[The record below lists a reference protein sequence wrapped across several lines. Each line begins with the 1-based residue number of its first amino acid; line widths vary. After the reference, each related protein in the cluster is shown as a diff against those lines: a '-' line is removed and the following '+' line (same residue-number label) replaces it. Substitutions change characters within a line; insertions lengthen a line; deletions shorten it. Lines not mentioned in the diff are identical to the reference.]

1 MKVIKDLSIEVP
13 GTNAHYFNLDEFSS
27 DGGDSALYYGYNY
40 LESAKSIESAAA
52 YRRRIYLNV
61 TMPTEFCSPQPI
73 DADDK
78 FDEIYGICP
87 YTNRW
92 LNAIK
97 GVNKYRDIFY
107 PFNERDIPALQRKK
121 YDVCYH
127 GGIHGEKYIGALKI
141 MRKFNY
147 RFMSQTHGINGLTK
161 KHLKYATNTNLTNRE
176 KLELIAQCRISLCF
190 NTFDIRNDDD
200 IRNIQSR
207 KHWWENEAFK
217 HIDDLKIAPQ
227 FKSRCNEAAFSRTLN
242 LVKKDPWNIIEYYY
256 TPDVDF
262 VYFEDLNVLEDT
274 IRGILGNWERYQPM
288 IERAY
293 RKSLHY
299 TTENLLNLIENN
311 QAWGG
316 HADIVLAES
325 GGITPVKD
333 ATVREDRG

>member
-1 MKVIKDLSIEVP
+1 MRVIKDLSIEVP
-13 GTNAHYFNLDEFSS
+13 GTNVHYFNLDELNS
-27 DGGDSALYYGYNY
+27 DDGENVLYYGHNY
-40 LESAKSIESAAA
+40 LETGKSIEDTDH

-61 TMPTEFCSPQPI
+61 IRPTEFCSSLSI

-78 FDEIYGICP
+78 FDEIYTICP

-92 LNAIK
+92 LNAVK

-107 PFNERDIPALQRKK
+107 PFNEQDIPAPRVKK

-127 GGIHGEKYIGALKI
+127 GGIHGKKYINALKI

-147 RFMSQTHGINGLTK
+147 RFMSQTHGINRLTNK
-161 KHLKYATNTNLTNRE
+161 YLKYATNTNLTNRE
-176 KLELIAQCRISLCF
+176 KLELIAECKISICF
-190 NTFDIRNDDD
+190 NTFDMRNKDD

-207 KHWWENEAFK
+207 KYWRKNEAFK
-217 HIDDLKIAPQ
+217 HIEDLKIAPQ

-262 VYFEDLNVLEDT
+262 VYFEDLNTLEDA
-274 IRGILGNWERYQPM
+274 IRSILRDWERYQPM
-288 IERAY
+288 IESAY
-293 RKSLHY
+293 NKSLNY
-299 TTENLLNLIENN
+299 TTQRLYSIVKNN

-316 HADIVLAES
+316 HDHIVPAD
-325 GGITPVKD
+325 GG
-333 ATVREDRG
+333 

>member
-1 MKVIKDLSIEVP
+1 VKVIKDLSIEVP

-27 DGGDSALYYGYNY
+27 DGGDGVLYYGYNY
-40 LESAKSIESAAA
+40 LESGKNSKSTGA

-61 TMPTEFCSPQPI
+61 TMPTEFCSGQPI
-73 DADDK
+73 DADDM

-92 LNAIK
+92 LNAVK

-107 PFNERDIPALQRKK
+107 PFNERDVPPPHGKK

-127 GGIHGEKYIGALKI
+127 GGIHGEKYIRVLEI

-147 RFMSQTHGINGLTK
+147 RFLSQTHGINKLTK
-161 KHLKYATNTNLTNRE
+161 KHLKYATNTDLTNRE
-176 KLELIAQCRISLCF
+176 KLELISECRISICF

-207 KHWWENEAFK
+207 KNWRENKAFK
-217 HIDDLKIAPQ
+217 NIEDLKIAPQ

-274 IRGILGNWERYQPM
+274 IRSILHNWERYQPM
-288 IERAY
+288 IESAY
-293 RKSLHY
+293 KKSLTY
-299 TTENLLNLIENN
+299 TTRNLFSIIENN

-316 HADIVLAES
+316 HDDIVPADS
-325 GGITPVKD
+325 GM
-333 ATVREDRG
+333 RDR